1 MAPLKLCHPRS
12 MPTWTGHLP
21 TWTWTRVCRKKIIC
35 LVKQSSS
42 MERTNAWGDMW
53 SPYDGI
59 NISWLASK
67 VPQFFFLWIPQNF
80 VHNSTR
86 GMQSQNR
93 EYYQT
98 IVTSHQAL
106 WQLRNFWL
114 QRMRVISS
122 SQIIL
127 STRPC
132 DTRWAYTCTQAVL
145 ALFLC
150 VCAATAHCLAFG
162 YKQRPRYH
170 QTPCSL
176 GLCRCMPRTEASH
189 TWLLPKQCGTC
200 WVKENITC
208 TSHAATLL
216 AITNLAMQKFF
227 FCYSALIDSTCFQQI
242 LCPTLPET
250 TGSTVI

>member
-1 MAPLKLCHPRS
+1 MLHHHGTLEVVP
-12 MPTWTGHLP
+12 PTVHAHLNSHV
-21 TWTWTRVCRKKIIC
+21 WTWTNVCRKKIIC

-150 VCAATAHCLAFG
+150 VCCNSTLPSLWLQAAT
-162 YKQRPRYH
+162 
-170 QTPCSL
+170 SL
-176 GLCRCMPRTEASH
+176 PSNPLQLRLVQMYAEDRSLSYLTFTEAMRH
-189 TWLLPKQCGTC
+189 LL
-200 WVKENITC
+200 
-208 TSHAATLL
+208 S
-216 AITNLAMQKFF
+216 
-227 FCYSALIDSTCFQQI
+227 
-242 LCPTLPET
+242 
-250 TGSTVI
+250 